1 MKFHNTKILRLIVAL
16 VSGATVFSC
25 TRDTLQKISSTEILE
40 RPEEEIQNLKIV
52 YTSEGKLTNVVIAE
66 KALML
71 RINDTALYIFPE
83 GLYVASYRDS
93 IMESDLKADSATLKE
108 NPNFFTAVGNVV
120 ARNVRTGK
128 RMETE
133 GPLYWHS
140 GDKTIET
147 KVYSTIYTQ
156 TDTIYAKNGIFSDDK
171 FTNVLLRKQSGTVF
185 K

>member
-1 MKFHNTKILRLIVAL
+1 MTVAL
-16 VSGATVFSC
+16 ISSAIVVSC
-25 TRDTLQKISSTEILE
+25 TRDTLQKISSAEILE
-40 RPEEEIQNLKIV
+40 RPEEEIQDLKII
-52 YTSEGKLTNVVIAE
+52 YTSEGNLSNVVIAQ

-83 GLYVASYRDS
+83 GLYVASYKDS
-93 IMESDLKADSATLKE
+93 VMESDLKADSATLRE

-120 ARNVRTGK
+120 ARNVKTKK

-133 GPLYWHS
+133 GPLHWHS
-140 GDKTIET
+140 GEKTIET
-147 KVYSTIYTQ
+147 NVYSTIYTE